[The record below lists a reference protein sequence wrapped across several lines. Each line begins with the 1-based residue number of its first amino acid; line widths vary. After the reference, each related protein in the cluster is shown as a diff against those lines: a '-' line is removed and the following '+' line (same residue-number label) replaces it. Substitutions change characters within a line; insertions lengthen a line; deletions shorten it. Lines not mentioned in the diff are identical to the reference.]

1 MGNTLFV
8 RGLSMVLSEVH
19 SEIIFISLKYY
30 RNNNKL
36 SLNSYYFEEKVKSL
50 IIFNQKI
57 I

>member
-50 IIFNQKI
+50 IIFYQK
-57 I
+57 

>member
-30 RNNNKL
+30 RNNNNL